1 MTPSIDRSRNDA
13 PNRHAPRRALSG
25 LLAVAGLAIFAPLPA
40 CNIVGPASYLVSG
53 PAKVPAAYTLNPELT
68 TVVFIDDPVSVLPSR
83 DARLAVGQACEEQLL
98 NEKYVKDMI
107 QSRQVLQHLRGEK
120 RTEPVSIAKVGKALG
135 AKVVIYAL
143 VTRFGLSSDGQSYSP
158 TASMEVKVI
167 DVETGERLFP
177 GPNAPRDSLTIEL
190 AESGRPEFSS
200 RTRGELAQLE
210 IAFAKRLGVRLAR
223 VFYEWIP
230 ETQVDR
236 REEGR

>member
-1 MTPSIDRSRNDA
+1 MTRSIENA
-13 PNRHAPRRALSG
+13 PANRLLRIGRTAPMIGVATLG
-25 LLAVAGLAIFAPLPA
+25 LLALAGVLSG
-40 CNIVGPASYLVSG
+40 CNIIGPASYIVSG

-120 RTEPVSIAKVGKALG
+120 RTEPVSIANVGKALG

-167 DVETGERLFP
+167 SAETGERLFP
-177 GPNAPRDSLTIEL
+177 GPDAPRDSLTIEL
-190 AESGRPEFSS
+190 TESGRPEFSTKS
-200 RTRGELAQLE
+200 RGELAQLE
-210 IAFAKRLGVRLAR
+210 VAFAKRLGVRLAK
-223 VFYEWIP
+223 VFYEWVP

>member
-1 MTPSIDRSRNDA
+1 MTPSIDRTLKHRAARTVARTVLVSTL
-13 PNRHAPRRALSG
+13 ALSG
-25 LLAVAGLAIFAPLPA
+25 LFLAAVLPG

-53 PAKVPAAYTLNPELT
+53 PSKIPAAYTLNPELT

-107 QSRQVLQHLRGEK
+107 QSRQVLQHLRSEK

-158 TASMEVKVI
+158 TASIEVKVI
-167 DVETGERLFP
+167 DVETGNRLFP
-177 GPNAPRDSLTIEL
+177 GPDAQRDSLTIEI

-210 IAFAKRLGVRLAR
+210 IAFAKRLGIRLAR